1 MALLKQ
7 SKRVSLLYNLKSIFN
22 RQIKQHVYTPNTKT
36 MVQTRKTN
44 SLRPRAPAKAAAAP
58 IKAEKPKP
66 AARAK
71 PKKKIGDY
79 TTFKLPN
86 KKTAI
91 GEIVAIEK
99 NGAYVVE
106 LITEDKLMGKKATKA
121 KKVGD
126 FTVMKVGKKEAIGE
140 IVGVKK
146 NGGFIVEMITAESL
160 AAKKAKK

>member
-1 MALLKQ
+1 
-7 SKRVSLLYNLKSIFN
+7 
-22 RQIKQHVYTPNTKT
+22 

-58 IKAEKPKP
+58 VKAEKPKQ

-126 FTVMKVGKKEAIGE
+126 FTVMKVGKKEEGKAGR
-140 IVGVKK
+140 KK
-146 NGGFIVEMITAESL
+146 KEGRPSSFSSRSISPSFL
-160 AAKKAKK
+160 PPLQPRQP